1 MKRAQIYLLF
11 FISAIYTPAQNLNY
25 IGSFGKFSNANSF
38 SINPAGI
45 IFAAD
50 NEKNEIYKIDTL
62 GITLKSIGGY
72 GWGESAF
79 DDPADIFATTLNIYV
94 TDRNNHRV
102 QIFDKDLNYLSQ
114 FKTNESEN
122 ENLQFAYPSCASVS
136 NQGDLYILDSDNT
149 RILKYGLS
157 GNFLQQIGGND
168 AGEYSLSNPIN
179 FAISDDGKLF
189 VIDNDKIFVFDQY
202 GTGLAK
208 IEMGIEAYNLS
219 IGRNKILLNSVDQI
233 KIIDFNNPQNGFKIF
248 DSAQLQIDSPIK
260 EAIIFNYKLYVLTG
274 STIHVYNFSK

>member
-1 MKRAQIYLLF
+1 MKRAQIFFLLLF
-11 FISAIYTPAQNLNY
+11 FTTAVTAQELNY
-25 IGSFGKFSNANSF
+25 IGSFGKFSSANSF

-72 GWGESAF
+72 GWGESTF
-79 DDPADIFATTLNIYV
+79 DDPADIFATTLNVYV
-94 TDRNNHRV
+94 TDKNNHRI

-122 ENLQFAYPSCASVS
+122 EKLQFAYPACAAVS

-157 GNFLQQIGGND
+157 GNFLLQIGGND
-168 AGEYSLSNPIN
+168 AGEYSLTNPIN

-189 VIDNDKIFVFDQY
+189 VIDSDKIFVFDQY
-202 GTGLAK
+202 GTGLTK

-219 IGRNKILLNSVDQI
+219 IGSNKILLNSVDQI
-233 KIIDFNNPQNGFKIF
+233 KIIDLNNLQDGFKIF
-248 DSAQLQIDSPIK
+248 DSAQLEIDSPIK
-260 EAIIFNYKLYVLTG
+260 EAILFNNKLYVLTDT
-274 STIHVYNFSK
+274 TIHVYNFAK